1 MALIPYNMPCDFD
14 FFSPFDN
21 ISLCSSMKNIMNT
34 DIVEGEN
41 ELKIV
46 MDVPGIKKENLKIT
60 LEKGVLTVSGS
71 TQSESEEKDQEGNYI
86 KRERHSGEFT
96 RSFNVNKNLDK
107 SDVKAKLE
115 NGTLTLTLPKNQPEE
130 SNSNVIDI
138 E

>member
-86 KRERHSGEFT
+86 KKERHSGEFT

-115 NGTLTLTLPKNQPEE
+115 NGTLTLTLPKSQPEE